1 MSVYQQNS
9 TTQKFFA
16 TILWLV
22 TAIPLAIVAVFF
34 FATAH
39 GVEMWV
45 GGGLCA
51 AFSFGSTQMWWRKMN
66 DKPQF

>member
-39 GVEMWV
+39 GAEMWW
-45 GGGLCA
+45 GGYVRPSHSA
-51 AFSFGSTQMWWRKMN
+51 ARRCGGEK
-66 DKPQF
+66 

>member
-9 TTQKFFA
+9 TTQKFIA

-34 FATAH
+34 FATAR
-39 GVEMWV
+39 GVEMWC
-45 GGGLCA
+45 GGGYVLPSHSVA
-51 AFSFGSTQMWWRKMN
+51 RKCGGE
-66 DKPQF
+66 K